1 MKQILKRLELIK
13 TAISIEDN
21 EIIEL
26 QVQKISSIKHDDEI
40 ERILTLIS
48 NNNYE
53 NIVSLIENYIQKY
66 NSVVIYEDPEIQGL
80 KIELKIFEEML
91 QELSD
96 EKSEYLHTLDT
107 FNDRYSS
114 ELGELIGEILKLKQ
128 EISFKELE
136 ETDED
141 SDTYENIKEK
151 YEKNQYYYDS
161 FSHSYKE
168 HLENKQQKLSDIE
181 KKELKA
187 LYKKASKLCHPDVVV
202 ESERAKAEE
211 IFKML
216 NEAYSKNDL
225 NKVNEILNNLES
237 GNSFDIVSNSI
248 NDTKILKQKIQ
259 ELKVKIDT
267 IKVEISNILKDE
279 SYITVTS
286 IDDYTEYF
294 NRLREKLEAELE
306 ELSNEE

>member
-13 TAISIEDN
+13 TAISIEDS

-26 QVQKISSIKHDDEI
+26 QVQKIILMEHDNEI
-40 ERILTLIS
+40 AEILTLIS

-53 NIVSLIENYIQKY
+53 NVVSLIENYIQKY
-66 NSVVIYEDPEIQGL
+66 NGIIIYEDPEVQGL

-96 EKSEYLHTLDT
+96 EKSEYIHTLDT

-141 SDTYENIKEK
+141 ADTYENIKEE
-151 YEKNQYYYDS
+151 YGKNQDNYDN

-168 HLENKQQKLSDIE
+168 HLDNKQQKLSDEE
-181 KKELKA
+181 KKELKS

-202 ESERAKAEE
+202 ENERVKAEE

-225 NKVNEILNNLES
+225 DKVNEILNDLES
-237 GNSFDIVSNSI
+237 GNSFDITSSSV
-248 NDTKILKQKIQ
+248 NDIKVLKQKIQ

-267 IKVEISNILKDE
+267 IKIEISNILEDE
-279 SYITVTS
+279 SYITVIS
-286 IDDYTEYF
+286 IDDYAEFF
-294 NRLREKLEAELE
+294 NGLREKLEAELE